1 MEKDNYIPEKT
12 KRRSLCV
19 DLKKLENIEQAS
31 VGRQLQ
37 IFNGN
42 CLCATLLK
50 HEVK

>member
-31 VGRQLQ
+31 VGRHSCKFSMAILFVQL
-37 IFNGN
+37 
-42 CLCATLLK
+42 C
-50 HEVK
+50 